1 MGKFWKESVEINYV
15 YWNEILKKILL
26 DIYILDFVL
35 YKFYVKLILCIV
47 VKMNI
52 LNVNVFYIVMVLM
65 IVIFN
70 GGLLVNGSNICFFLE
85 CKINVDGERILGFFI
100 SD

>member
-1 MGKFWKESVEINYV
+1 M
-15 YWNEILKKILL
+15 KKILL

-70 GGLLVNGSNICFFLE
+70 GGLLVNGSSICFFLE

>member
-1 MGKFWKESVEINYV
+1 
-15 YWNEILKKILL
+15 
-26 DIYILDFVL
+26 
-35 YKFYVKLILCIV
+35 
-47 VKMNI
+47 MNI

-70 GGLLVNGSNICFFLE
+70 GGLLVNGSNICYFLE